1 MPDLPQRRSI
11 RLPHYDYG
19 TVGWYFVTIAT
30 HEHSSLLGQVQPD
43 ATVLPTPI
51 GDAVGQA
58 RHELGCRYPQVHAD
72 AWVLM
77 PNHVHFI
84 LGVLPTAE
92 KAKPLGQL
100 VGAFKATATRLAR
113 PCLHADA
120 VLWQRNYYE
129 HVIRHARALANIRQY
144 VHDNPRRWLER
155 RQGVPTTCAVV

>member
-11 RLPHYDYG
+11 RLPHYDYQ
-19 TVGWYFVTIAT
+19 TAGWYFITIAT
-30 HEHSSLLGQVQPD
+30 HQHSTLLGRVQEN

-51 GDAVGQA
+51 GDAVCQA
-58 RHELGCRYPQVHAD
+58 WHELSCRYPQVHAD

-77 PNHVHFI
+77 PNHVHFV
-84 LGVLPTAE
+84 LGLLPAE
-92 KAKPLGQL
+92 QPKPLGQL

-113 PCLHADA
+113 PCLPTGA

-144 VHDNPRRWLER
+144 IRDNPRRWVER
-155 RQGVPTTCAVV
+155 LHGLPATCAVS